1 MSYKIFA
8 CDLDG
13 TLLDDNSNVSKDNFD
28 AIEQMTKDYKA
39 WLKFAYQYNAHTR
52 SYFSFYQI

>member
-28 AIEQMTKDYKA
+28 EIEQIQFCHHQ
-39 WLKFAYQYNAHTR
+39 LLP
-52 SYFSFYQI
+52 

>member
-28 AIEQMTKDYKA
+28 AIEQMTKKTVLILHFTEA
-39 WLKFAYQYNAHTR
+39 EL
-52 SYFSFYQI
+52 SI

>member
-28 AIEQMTKDYKA
+28 AIEQMTKTVLNLHFAQAGLSMKYLSLYVIFKA
-39 WLKFAYQYNAHTR
+39 
-52 SYFSFYQI
+52 